1 MKSLFEIGA
10 EFQSLYEIANG
21 IEYDEDGNII
31 DNSSLLV
38 ELFNGIESDLAT
50 KCDNTNYIIKEID
63 SDAEMLE
70 KEIKRL
76 QGKKKALENK
86 KDRLK
91 ELIKNTISISGQA
104 KVKGKFS
111 FSITDYESFNYD
123 DVSTF
128 GLSDE
133 LIKVKTEI
141 DKTKIK
147 EFVKAGGSVDG
158 LKIETKQK
166 LNIR

>member
-76 QGKKKALENK
+76 QGKKKVLENK

-91 ELIKNTISISGQA
+91 ELIKNTIAISGQA

-111 FSITDYESFNYD
+111 FSISDYESFNYD

-133 LIKVKTEI
+133 LIKVKTEL

-147 EFVKAGGSVDG
+147 AFVKAGGSVDG